1 MFDSQGWVFVYYVVF
16 FNYVDCFLYLIRYEF
31 KLLEF
36 KFNDDLEFILIFLV
50 VFSGVLDVVKC
61 LIEQGVQYI
70 FIDKEGN
77 GVVYFVVFYFYIN
90 ILKYFISWNN
100 DDIFVWDFFV
110 GMLKFD
116 DIKRKY
122 SVVKCLEVLFFVV
135 ENNWKFILMVE
146 GVLVFVDFFRFDN
159 VEL

>member
-1 MFDSQGWVFVYYVVF
+1 M
-16 FNYVDCFLYLIRYEF
+16 
-31 KLLEF
+31 
-36 KFNDDLEFILIFLV
+36 
-50 VFSGVLDVVKC
+50 
-61 LIEQGVQYI
+61 
-70 FIDKEGN
+70 
-77 GVVYFVVFYFYIN
+77 
-90 ILKYFISWNN
+90 
-100 DDIFVWDFFV
+100 WDFFV